1 VLPAVGESDACGIG
15 FILGCGQP
23 DGTKQAPFPRH
34 ERAFYD
40 ESPARGGAARATCV
54 TLRGP
59 ADKLPLADAEKF
71 LK

>member
-1 VLPAVGESDACGIG
+1 M
-15 FILGCGQP
+15 
-23 DGTKQAPFPRH
+23 KQAPFPRH

-40 ESPARGGAARATCV
+40 ESLARGGAARATCV